1 MDSLLEVV
9 YLYFVESAFHRIFQ
23 DILNFIESKIG
34 RGRAKKVME
43 ISLDKK
49 QVIKWKQDIDHSLN
63 TFNVSDWMLN
73 VC

>member
-23 DILNFIESKIG
+23 DILNFIESKMG